1 MFCYNCG
8 CQLSEHDFC
17 TSCGV
22 DVGAYKK
29 IIYTSNRYYN
39 EGLERAKVR
48 DMTGAISALH
58 QSLKMYKGNV
68 EARNLL
74 GLVYFEIG
82 EVVPALC
89 EWVISKNQRPEKNIA
104 DDYITL
110 VQSNTA
116 RLDAL
121 NQSAKKYNQALKYC
135 AQDSKDLAVI
145 QLKKVLSLNGKY
157 LKGHLLLALLYMDSE
172 QWEKAKKEL
181 TKALNIDRNNV
192 QALTYMK
199 EVDLMLAPDESGKV
213 SKKKTD
219 ESVRYQADNEIIIQP
234 IGGLKE
240 KKRSGAG
247 TLLNIALGFV
257 IGVAAIYALVVPS
270 VKTNEINKAQQDITR
285 YANQIDSKNSTIA
298 DLENSIETAKE
309 ENEML
314 RKELETYQGTDTT
327 IQAMDQLIQA
337 ATLYQIVGTGDVT
350 LETAATALETI
361 GNEVTLTDM
370 PDSYQNLYQVL
381 RDKIAEQY
389 AQSLYEQGVSKYED
403 GKYADTIDLLT
414 RALFYKEDM
423 GDAYYTLGHAYRK
436 SGDNE
441 NAISAYSKVIELM
454 PDTERAARA
463 KNYVDDLMPN

>member
-1 MFCYNCG
+1 
-8 CQLSEHDFC
+8 LSEHDFC

-58 QSLKMYKGNV
+58 QSLKFYKGNV

-110 VQSNTA
+110 VQSNTS

-121 NQSAKKYNQALKYC
+121 NQSAKKFNQALKYC

-157 LKGHLLLALLYMDSE
+157 LKAHLLLALLYMDGE
-172 QWEKAKKEL
+172 HWERAKKEL
-181 TKALNIDRNNV
+181 NKALNIDRNNV
-192 QALTYMK
+192 QALLYMK
-199 EVDLMLAPDESGKV
+199 EVDMMLAPDESGKAP
-213 SKKKTD
+213 KKKQDD
-219 ESVRYQADNEIIIQP
+219 EEK
-234 IGGLKE
+234 GLVDTYIPPME
-240 KKRSGAG
+240 RKRNGAG
-247 TLLNIALGFV
+247 TLLNIALGFI
-257 IGVAAIYALVVPS
+257 IGVAAIYGLVVPS
-270 VKTNEINKAQQDITR
+270 VKTNEAAKAGEKITEFS
-285 YANQIDSKNSTIA
+285 NQIDSKNATIA
-298 DLENSIETAKE
+298 ELENASETVKE

-314 RKELETYQGTDTT
+314 RKEIDNYKGTDTT
-327 IQAMDQLIQA
+327 LQAMDRMLQA
-337 ATLYQIVGTGDVT
+337 ATLYQIAGTDNVT
-350 LETAATALETI
+350 IEDAAAALEEI
-361 GNEVTLTDM
+361 GNDIVITDM
-370 PDSYQNLYQVL
+370 PDSFQNLYQVL
-381 RDKIAEQY
+381 HNNIAGQL
-389 AQSLYEQGVSKYED
+389 AKSLYEQGVSRYED
-403 GKYADTIDLLT
+403 GKYEDAIDLLT
-414 RALFYKEDM
+414 RAVFYKEDM

-436 SGDNE
+436 HGDNE
-441 NAISAYSKVIELM
+441 NAIAAYTKVTELM
-454 PDTERAARA
+454 EGTERADRA
-463 KNYVDDLMPN
+463 KNYIDDLTPN